1 MGHARRAPQHEVPFE
16 FTLLSNGGAEL
27 TRSGVQIWASDSDDD
42 FAEEFGDEFL
52 DENDTEAVLEYLVE
66 AGHLTDD
73 DADNAEVFTET
84 AEPVGPGD
92 EEDEEG
98 RLMDPTAADVR
109 AGTATY
115 DANTGTY
122 TWLPGQGPA
131 NQGDFGISDT
141 VVTITAPPAAASTD
155 HSVLWLLLAAGAAIW
170 MMES

>member
-98 RLMDPTAADVR
+98 D
-109 AGTATY
+109 
-115 DANTGTY
+115 
-122 TWLPGQGPA
+122 
-131 NQGDFGISDT
+131 
-141 VVTITAPPAAASTD
+141 
-155 HSVLWLLLAAGAAIW
+155 
-170 MMES
+170 